1 MTQLILA
8 SGSPRRAEILKN
20 LGYDFSVVL
29 PTCDEDGVGHLPPAE
44 QVTHLAERKARSV
57 LTLHPDALVV
67 GSDTLVYCDNQVLGK
82 PEGFEDAVRMLGML
96 SGRTH
101 TVYTGL
107 CVCCGSETVLLA
119 ESAEVTFFPMTP
131 SEIEWYAASG
141 EPMDK
146 AGAYAVQ
153 GLGSRFIQSIRGDFY
168 TVMGLP
174 AGLVYRAIE
183 KLSKTMP

>member
-1 MTQLILA
+1 MTEIILA

-20 LGYDFSVVL
+20 LGYDFTIIL
-29 PTCDEDGVGHLPPAE
+29 PTCDEDGVSHLPPAE
-44 QVTHLAERKARSV
+44 QVEHLAERKARSV
-57 LTLHPDALVV
+57 LAQYPESIVI

-82 PEGFEDAVRMLGML
+82 PQGFEDAVRMLGML

-101 TVYTGL
+101 KVYTGL
-107 CVCCGSETVLLA
+107 CVCRKNEIITLA
-119 ESAEVTFFPMTP
+119 DSAEVTFFPMTQN
-131 SEIEWYAASG
+131 EIEWYAASG

-174 AGLVYRAIE
+174 AGPVYRAIE
-183 KLSKTMP
+183 KLRPIQP